1 MKKLSVLTLLDL
13 NPTKFGALEEYG
25 LRLSAELLKRGHFG
39 AVGFS
44 ELPPTWL
51 KQKYES
57 AGVPVLRINPA
68 DGQIPLILNVRRA
81 IRQYAINLVHATFY
95 DIYSPALIM
104 ATIADSCKLVY
115 SDQVSRTCRPKTGV
129 RSTWRFL
136 RNRLCQTFIS
146 AVIADAEF
154 IKQCQI
160 QDHFARPDKLTVIYN
175 GVNCDRFRRD
185 NSSQRDDVLTSL
197 GISPNGFVLTTIAK
211 CIPEKGLSYFL
222 DAAQMVITQVPNTT
236 FVIVGD
242 GPDRSAL
249 ERQAVHLGIRDKCI
263 FTGMRVDTEMLLSIS
278 DVFVLLSVWE
288 EAFAFSL
295 LEAMAS
301 CLPVVSTRVGAI
313 PESVQ
318 DGVTGILVPPRNA
331 NAAAAAMLHLLNNES
346 LRLTMAHAA
355 RQRMVSQFSL
365 EHWVD
370 HTINLYLQILGSREP
385 TILGRAGSL
394 C

>member
-25 LRLSAELLKRGHFG
+25 LRLSSELLKKGHFG
-39 AVGFS
+39 VVGFS

-51 KQKYES
+51 KQRYDS
-57 AGVPVLRINPA
+57 AGVPVVRVNPA
-68 DGQIPLILNVRRA
+68 DGRIPLILNVRRV

-95 DIYSPALIM
+95 DIYSPALLM

-136 RNRLCQTFIS
+136 RNRLYQNFIS
-146 AVIADAEF
+146 AIIADAEF
-154 IKQCQI
+154 IRQCQI

-185 NSSQRDDVLTSL
+185 NSSHREDVLASL

-211 CIPEKGLSYFL
+211 CIPEKGLNYL
-222 DAAQMVITQVPNTT
+222 LEAAQMVVTQIPNTT

-242 GPDRSAL
+242 GPDRAKL
-249 ERQAVHLGIRDKCI
+249 ERQAVTLGIRDKCI
-263 FTGMRVDTEMLLSIS
+263 FTGMRVDTEVFLAIS

-301 CLPVVSTRVGAI
+301 CCPVVSTRVGAI

-318 DGVTGILVPPRNA
+318 AGVTGILVPPRNA
-331 NAAAAAMLHLLNNES
+331 NAAAAAMLDLLSNES

-355 RQRMVSQFSL
+355 RQRTLNQFSL

-370 HTINLYLQILGSREP
+370 HTINLYAQILGRREP
-385 TILGRAGSL
+385 TILERPGSI